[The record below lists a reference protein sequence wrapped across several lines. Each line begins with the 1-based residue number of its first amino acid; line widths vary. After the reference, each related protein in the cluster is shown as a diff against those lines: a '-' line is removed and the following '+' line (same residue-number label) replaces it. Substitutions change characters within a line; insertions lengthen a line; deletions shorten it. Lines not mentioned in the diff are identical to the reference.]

1 MYKTDMLFFTC
12 WSVPLGALRNEQ
24 QKLKPAD
31 LICMFG
37 KFLQYIYFTVNNGV
51 SVCERERERE
61 GSFEVFEFPPGW
73 LWQPMQ
79 WQEHRRVEV
88 RRFWHTLKSILDQ
101 QFLLCAHTSQQTSN
115 APPEGE
121 GHGAEQMTGRG
132 FSRDASLCYFNK
144 TAALMWLVLGERE
157 ATVTLQT
164 TQNLQ
169 LIGRKSAI

>member
-1 MYKTDMLFFTC
+1 MNKTDKFFITC

-31 LICMFG
+31 SMCMFV
-37 KFLQYIYFTVNNGV
+37 KFLQYFTLARIM
-51 SVCERERERE
+51 VCLCVRE

-88 RRFWHTLKSILDQ
+88 RRFWHTLKSVLDQ
-101 QFLLCAHTSQQTSN
+101 QFLLRAHTSHQTSN

-121 GHGAEQMTGRG
+121 GHGAEQMPGRG

-144 TAALMWLVLGERE
+144 PAALMWLVLGERE
-157 ATVTLQT
+157 ATVTLKT
-164 TQNLQ
+164 T
-169 LIGRKSAI
+169 